1 MAINALRT
9 TSRYRD
15 FSNNLTVHPVSE
27 DISPITDDVAIKQSI
42 KNIVMT
48 DFGERPFNPEFGCG
62 IRGLLFEN
70 IEPSTEVLI
79 REKIFEAIER
89 FEPRCRLIEVY
100 VSSSPDNNS
109 VNISIVFSII
119 NNPEPITLDVIL
131 YRVR

>member
-1 MAINALRT
+1 MALNALRN

-27 DISPITDDVAIKQSI
+27 DISPITDHDAIKQSI
-42 KNIVMT
+42 KNIVLT

-62 IRGLLFEN
+62 VRGLLFEN
-70 IEPSTEVLI
+70 IEPSTEILI

-100 VSSSPDNNS
+100 VSSSPDQNS